1 MIYVLLGEGFEEV
14 EAITPVDV
22 LRRCGAAVKTA
33 GIGGLEIKG
42 SHEITVRADCK
53 VEEIDRAAL
62 EMIVIPGG
70 LGGVASING
79 SKAALT
85 AIENAWADGKY
96 VAAICAGPTV
106 LAGLHISDGRKVTS
120 YPGTGDQ
127 MGTANYC
134 EDEVVVDGKLI
145 TSRGPGTAM
154 PFALKLAETVCGEK
168 TANQTAA
175 GMLVK

>member
-22 LRRCGAAVKTA
+22 LRRCGASVKTA

-42 SHEITVRADCK
+42 AHEITVRADCT

-62 EMIVIPGG
+62 EMLVIPGG

-79 SKAALT
+79 SKAALN
-85 AIENAWADGKY
+85 AIEHAWADGKY

-106 LAGLHISDGRKVTS
+106 LAGLHLSDGRRVTG
-120 YPGTGDQ
+120 YPGTEAQ
-127 MGTANYC
+127 MGAANC
-134 EDEVVVDGKLI
+134 LADEVVVDGRLI

-154 PFALKLAETVCGEK
+154 PFALKLAETVCGKAAAE
-168 TANQTAA
+168 QTAA